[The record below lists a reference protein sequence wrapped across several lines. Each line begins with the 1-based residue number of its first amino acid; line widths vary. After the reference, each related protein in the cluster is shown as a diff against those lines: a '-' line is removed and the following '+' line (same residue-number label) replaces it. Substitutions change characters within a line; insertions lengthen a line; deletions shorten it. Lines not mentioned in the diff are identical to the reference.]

1 MSEPEKDNHTG
12 RMTTGHE
19 WNGIT
24 ELNTPVPK
32 VVWFFLVS
40 TILYAIVSWFVLPT
54 WPTGNSYT
62 KGVWQYDQRKA
73 VIEAIE
79 DVENSR
85 SAWQSDIALATF
97 EEVEANPVLMEKVD
111 RYGGRLF
118 EDNCAMCHGRDAK
131 GASGFPN
138 LTDASWLWGGD
149 YESIMETLRVGINS
163 SHEESH
169 ISEMMAFGRDQLLDR
184 DQVKILAAYIMSL
197 STSIEPSPAESD
209 TLAEGQVLFEE
220 NCSSCHGENG
230 EGLTYVGA
238 PNLTDSFWIY
248 GGEPDDIRQT
258 LYNGR
263 QGVMPAWENRL
274 DEIDRKILA
283 LYIKNLNDGAER

>member
-1 MSEPEKDNHTG
+1 MSKPERDEHTG

-40 TILYAIVSWFVLPT
+40 TILYAIGSWVVLPT
-54 WPTGNSYT
+54 WPTGDSYT
-62 KGVWQYDQRKA
+62 KGTWEYDQRKA
-73 VIEAIE
+73 VAEAMR
-79 DVENSR
+79 DVESSR
-85 SAWQSDIALATF
+85 SDWQGDIALADF
-97 EEVEANPVLMEKVD
+97 EDIEADSALMEKVA

-131 GASGFPN
+131 GAHGFPN
-138 LTDASWLWGGD
+138 LADGSWLWGGD
-149 YESIMETLRVGINS
+149 YDSIMETLRVGINS

-184 DQVKILAAYIMSL
+184 DQIKTLTAYIMSL
-197 STSIEPSPAESD
+197 STGTNHNLSNLDI
-209 TLAEGQVLFEE
+209 TEGHNLFEE
-220 NCSSCHGENG
+220 NCSSCHGESG

-238 PNLTDSFWIY
+238 PNLTDGFWIY
-248 GGEPDDIRQT
+248 GGEANDIAET
-258 LYNGR
+258 LNNGR
-263 QGVMPAWENRL
+263 RGVMPSWETRL
-274 DEIDRKILA
+274 TETDRKILA
-283 LYIKNLNDGAER
+283 LYIKSLNPEPAE